1 MVQATEW
8 LRAIVAAFVC
18 AMAPNLTEQELGLA
32 HEKKEAGKTL
42 MRPDAFLCI
51 VGGPT

>member
-18 AMAPNLTEQELGLA
+18 AMAPRLIEQELDLA
-32 HEKKEAGKTL
+32 YEAEAGKTL
-42 MRPDAFLCI
+42 MRPDAFLCTA
-51 VGGPT
+51 GGPT

>member
-18 AMAPNLTEQELGLA
+18 AMAPRLIEHELVLA
-32 HEKKEAGKTL
+32 YEAGAGKTL
-42 MRPDAFLCI
+42 MRPEALLCF
-51 VGGPT
+51 VAGVT

>member
-18 AMAPNLTEQELGLA
+18 AMAPRLIEHELVLA
-32 HEKKEAGKTL
+32 YKAGAGKTL